1 MADAAEPPAWG
12 SAALGDDRF
21 VADFEA
27 GLYPHD
33 RFRHGDHVRLA
44 WIYLRR
50 FGEDEARERIRR
62 GIRQF
67 TRQALAERKYHETAT
82 IAWLGLVAIA
92 VRLSPRIGDFGIFAR
107 LHGWL
112 FQKDAL
118 LAFYSRER
126 LASEAARRG
135 WAEPDVAAFP
145 APFRDPE

>member
-1 MADAAEPPAWG
+1 MPDAAEGSPWG
-12 SAALGDDRF
+12 SAALEDDRF

-33 RFRHGDHVRLA
+33 RFRHADHVRLA

-50 FGEDEARERIRR
+50 FAVEEAEDRIRG
-62 GIRQF
+62 GIRRF
-67 TRQALAERKYHETAT
+67 ARQAGAERKYHETVT
-82 IAWLGLVAIA
+82 IAWMRLVAIA
-92 VRLSPRIGDFGIFAR
+92 LRLSPRTDDFGAFAR

-118 LAFYSRER
+118 LAFYSHEC
-126 LASEAARRG
+126 LASEAARRE
-135 WAEPDVAAFP
+135 WAEPDVGALP